1 MQLEGIYSFIHLNNQ
16 SITHSITHYRAL
28 DAYHGKEYLGG
39 LLTIEFTNKNL
50 DPPHQSHRQ
59 DSRRNGNYSSRDRD
73 YPPRDYPPRDYPP
86 RDHHTYPPRDHS
98 SRDYPY
104 DYPPRDYHPR
114 DYPPRD
120 YSYDYPPPSRD
131 HAYPPRDYPRPDS
144 PPVDSRSSQLPPRQT
159 TNRPR
164 QHEGTHSI
172 AYSFIHSFTHSRTHV
187 LVGRGGIIA
196 HSTSSGP
203 DYSRGRGRE
212 SSRSRSRSRSR

>member
-1 MQLEGIYSFIHLNNQ
+1 MQLEGVYSFIHSTNQ
-16 SITHSITHYRAL
+16 SITLSITHYRAL

-50 DPPHQSHRQ
+50 DPPHQSHSQ

-104 DYPPRDYHPR
+104 DYPPRDYPPR

-131 HAYPPRDYPRPDS
+131 YAYPSRDYPRPDS

-172 AYSFIHSFTHSRTHV
+172 AHLFIHSLTHSLTHIQEEV
-187 LVGRGGIIA
+187 V
-196 HSTSSGP
+196 
-203 DYSRGRGRE
+203 
-212 SSRSRSRSRSR
+212 